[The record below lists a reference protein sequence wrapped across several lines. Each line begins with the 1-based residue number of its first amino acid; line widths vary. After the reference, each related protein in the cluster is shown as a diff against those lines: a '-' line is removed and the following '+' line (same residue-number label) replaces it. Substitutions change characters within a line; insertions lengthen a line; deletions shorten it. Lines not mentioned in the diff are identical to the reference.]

1 MLGSNV
7 SLPSTTRHGHGKPIA
22 HHSNSLLLH
31 KQQSSHLLVTSI
43 LSGVPSEQDRDH
55 SAISTSRQ
63 ASYTKP
69 RSKANNDV
77 LSNSTYNDSIGFYH
91 GTSAKN
97 IKAAATASQALST
110 NASITSIPVEE
121 TEGGHKQSYAVLV
134 GNSVRPVNTKLYA
147 SLPLR
152 NKFLVKQQERNV
164 YGSTIVKLVLKSS
177 HERLAV
183 KIHFVSFYDIN
194 LLIVSA
200 RID

>member
-1 MLGSNV
+1 MLGSNA
-7 SLPSTTRHGHGKPIA
+7 SLPSATRHGHGRPIA
-22 HHSNSLLLH
+22 HHSNSPPLY
-31 KQQSSHLLVTSI
+31 KKQSSHLLVTSN

-55 SAISTSRQ
+55 SAISTSKQ
-63 ASYTKP
+63 ASCTKP
-69 RSKANNDV
+69 RSKASNDV
-77 LSNSTYNDSIGFYH
+77 LSNSTYNDGIGIHH

-97 IKAAATASQALST
+97 IKAAATASQALGS
-110 NASITSIPVEE
+110 NAGITSIPVEE
-121 TEGGHKQSYAVLV
+121 TEGGHKQSYIVLV

-183 KIHFVSFYDIN
+183 KIFCVF
-194 LLIVSA
+194 L
-200 RID
+200 